1 MKFQDQL
8 KKLDACSSVV
18 EWVGEKTAKQA
29 WGTCENVN
37 WMLWLIRETNPKV
50 SLPMRKKLVLCVC
63 DIAETSLKYVPKGE
77 ARPALA
83 IETAR
88 RWAQGE
94 KVTIKEV
101 KTAANADKGASHEV

>member
-18 EWVGEKTAKQA
+18 D
-29 WGTCENVN
+29 
-37 WMLWLIRETNPKV
+37 WLIRETNPKV